1 MPQMEER
8 IVKTLKAQPLKTT
21 FARGALALVAAGS
34 ALALSACGAGQ
45 ITQTSSQVA
54 AVNGAHGNAGHADV
68 QDVSV
73 VVGPDNALALKFTVT
88 NEDEKGQAVKIE
100 SVKVDGKEVSGINN
114 AEIPAGGSLVGDSKF
129 AMEDLETKGQAQ
141 LKYATTSIKGLQDVY
156 VGGHKKVTFKM
167 NVGEVELNA
176 PVNGYVPESGKL
188 HRDEDGSL
196 TDK

>member
-1 MPQMEER
+1 M
-8 IVKTLKAQPLKTT
+8 KTLKAQPLKTT

-114 AEIPAGGSLVGDSKF
+114 AEIPAGGSLVGDGKF
-129 AMEDLETKGQAQ
+129 AMEDLETKEQTQ

>member
-114 AEIPAGGSLVGDSKF
+114 AEIPAGGSLVGDGKF

>member
-1 MPQMEER
+1 MEER

-73 VVGPDNALALKFTVT
+73 VVGPDNTLALKFTVT

-114 AEIPAGGSLVGDSKF
+114 AEIPAGGSLVGDGKF

>member
-1 MPQMEER
+1 M
-8 IVKTLKAQPLKTT
+8 
-21 FARGALALVAAGS
+21 
-34 ALALSACGAGQ
+34 
-45 ITQTSSQVA
+45 
-54 AVNGAHGNAGHADV
+54 
-68 QDVSV
+68 
-73 VVGPDNALALKFTVT
+73 
-88 NEDEKGQAVKIE
+88 
-100 SVKVDGKEVSGINN
+100 KVDGKEVSGINN
-114 AEIPAGGSLVGDSKF
+114 AEIPAGGSLVGDGKF

>member
-1 MPQMEER
+1 MEER

-45 ITQTSSQVA
+45 ISQTSSQVA

-73 VVGPDNALALKFTVT
+73 VVGPDNTLALKFTVT
-88 NEDEKGQAVKIE
+88 NEDEKGKAVKVE
-100 SVKVDGKEVSGINN
+100 SVKVDGKEVSGLDKK
-114 AEIPAGGSLVGDSKF
+114 EIPAGGSLVADGKF
-129 AMEDLETKGQAQ
+129 ALKDVETKGQSQ
-141 LKYATTSIKGLQDVY
+141 LQYAETSVKGLKDVY
-156 VGGHKKVTFKM
+156 VGGRKKVTFKL
-167 NVGEVELNA
+167 NVGTVELNA
-176 PVNGYVPESGKL
+176 PVTAYVPESGQL

-196 TDK
+196 TNK

>member
-45 ITQTSSQVA
+45 ISQTSSQVA
-54 AVNGAHGNAGHADV
+54 AVNGASGTAEHADV
-68 QDVSV
+68 QDVTV
-73 VVGPDNALALKFTVT
+73 VVGPDNALALKFTIT
-88 NEDEKGQAVKIE
+88 NEDTHGKPVKVE
-100 SVKVDGKEVSGINN
+100 SVKVEGKEISGLEKT
-114 AEIPAGGSLVGDSKF
+114 EIPAGGSLIADGKF
-129 AMEDLETKGQAQ
+129 AMEDIEAKEQKQ
-141 LKYATTSIKGLQDVY
+141 LQYATTSIKGLDDVY
-156 VGGHKKVTFKM
+156 VGGHKKVTFKL
-167 NVGEVELNA
+167 NVGEVELSA
-176 PVNGYVPESGKL
+176 PVSAYVPEAGQL

>member
-1 MPQMEER
+1 MEER

>member
-54 AVNGAHGNAGHADV
+54 AVNGASGSAGHADV

-73 VVGPDNALALKFTVT
+73 VVGPDNSLALKFTVT
-88 NEDEKGQAVKIE
+88 NEDEKGKAVTVE
-100 SVKVDGKEVSGINN
+100 SVKVDGKEVSGLDE
-114 AEIPAGGSLVGDSKF
+114 AEIPAGGSLVADGEF
-129 AMEDLETKGQAQ
+129 AMDDLKTKGQDQ
-141 LKYATTSIKGLQDVY
+141 LKYTATSVKGVDDVY
-156 VGGHKKVTFKM
+156 VGGHKKVTFKL

-176 PVNGYVPESGKL
+176 PVNAYVPEAGKL
-188 HRDEDGSL
+188 HRDEDGNL

>member
-1 MPQMEER
+1 MEER

-114 AEIPAGGSLVGDSKF
+114 AEIPAGGSLVGDGKF